1 MMTQKPLH
9 KTWKKDFL
17 NGDVEV
23 HRDHRSAYQAQPFF
37 AVQVNPKY
45 SIQINK
51 SDAEEFLGSTST
63 TFEKHKN
70 YDVWRVKK

>member
-1 MMTQKPLH
+1 MALKQLH
-9 KTWKKDFL
+9 KTWKEDFL
-17 NGDVEV
+17 NGDVEI
-23 HRDHRSAYQAQPFF
+23 HRDRRPVFVPAPYF
-37 AVQVNPKY
+37 AVQVNPRY